1 MAIAINSILNALR
14 CFQAIVVCDG
24 LLRSLDN
31 PPHDGRR
38 GIGHQILGIVLDIRT
53 GGRHFYRVPQ
63 KKAKKSPAERLGS
76 TGHLTKVSLLQYNWK
91 RYRTM
96 QKGGLDETP
105 YSESGR
111 MPGRDRRMDHPE
123 YPLLVH
129 RNQTARRKRHLRYHF
144 ILRFQLGVSFL
155 QRYSRA
161 LHHTG
166 MIAGDFLSHGD
177 RDVNTTSYNS
187 FLEALSKFLR
197 GTAIRGIRCV
207 YLYVG

>member
-1 MAIAINSILNALR
+1 MISLLSDRFPYLLIGIKVAKSGSI
-14 CFQAIVVCDG
+14 IS
-24 LLRSLDN
+24 RSCYCRL
-31 PPHDGRR
+31 PA
-38 GIGHQILGIVLDIRT
+38 QT
-53 GGRHFYRVPQ
+53 GNYCQLFKIQHFFSI
-63 KKAKKSPAERLGS
+63 KKAPCRAIMLHRAFDESRTSA
-76 TGHLTKVSLLQYNWK
+76 YNWK

-96 QKGGLDETP
+96 QRGGPDETL

-111 MPGRDRRMDHPE
+111 MSGRNRRMDHPE

>member
-1 MAIAINSILNALR
+1 MLHRAFDESRPSA
-14 CFQAIVVCDG
+14 
-24 LLRSLDN
+24 
-31 PPHDGRR
+31 
-38 GIGHQILGIVLDIRT
+38 
-53 GGRHFYRVPQ
+53 
-63 KKAKKSPAERLGS
+63 
-76 TGHLTKVSLLQYNWK
+76 YNWK

-96 QKGGLDETP
+96 QRGGLDETL

-111 MPGRDRRMDHPE
+111 MPGRNRRMDHPE

-187 FLEALSKFLR
+187 FLEALSKYFYAALPSGR
-197 GTAIRGIRCV
+197 SDAYI
-207 YLYVG
+207 YVSGE